1 MLVFNMLGGGESEG
15 GLSKLLPSLFSSHFV
30 SLRCGLCRLSNAVVE
45 LKTVLLSEAEDECSG
60 ARRPGTGGFF
70 DRPAYGSQVPA
81 SGKPW
86 PSVLVHK
93 L

>member
-1 MLVFNMLGGGESEG
+1 M
-15 GLSKLLPSLFSSHFV
+15 
-30 SLRCGLCRLSNAVVE
+30 VE